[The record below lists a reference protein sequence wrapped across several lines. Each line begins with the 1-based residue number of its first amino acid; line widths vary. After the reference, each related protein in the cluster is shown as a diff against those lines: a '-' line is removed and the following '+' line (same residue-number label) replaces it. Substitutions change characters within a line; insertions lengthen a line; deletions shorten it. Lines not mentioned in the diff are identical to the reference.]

1 MKKVLFVATVDSHIL
16 AFHIPYLKYFKENGY
31 EVSVATNGDEDI
43 PFCDKKFKLS
53 IERSPIKIGNIK
65 AIKKLKD
72 IIEKEK
78 FDLIH
83 CHTPMGSVV
92 TRLAAKKSRKQYGTR
107 VIYTAHGF
115 HFYKG
120 APIRNW
126 IIYYPIEKH
135 LSKYT
140 DCLITI
146 NKEDYDIA
154 KRKFKKVKDI
164 QYVHGVGF
172 NIERLKEEVREDYKE
187 KLHLNKNDII
197 LSYVAEI
204 NVNKNQT
211 LLVNCIEKLRSQFP
225 NIKLLLIGKDSNNG
239 QVDKIIK
246 QKGLEE
252 NVKLLGNREDIGKLL
267 SITDIYVAS
276 SLREGLPVNIMEAM
290 YKKLPI
296 VAIDNRGH
304 RELIKDG
311 ETGFIV
317 KDENTMIK
325 KVIEL
330 INNKELREKI
340 GAEAFETSKEY
351 KLDKVINEMKKIYE
365 SEQT

>member
-1 MKKVLFVATVDSHIL
+1 MKKVLFVATVTKHIN
-16 AFHIPYLKYFKENGY
+16 AFHIPYLKLLKEQGY
-31 EVSVATNGDEDI
+31 EIHVASNGDEPI
-43 PFCDKKFKLS
+43 EYCDKHFNLNFA
-53 IERSPIKIGNIK
+53 RFPIKIQNFK
-65 AIKKLKD
+65 VYKELKK
-72 IIEKEK
+72 IIEENKYEI
-78 FDLIH
+78 IH
-83 CHTPMGSVV
+83 CHTPVGGVIA
-92 TRLAAKKSRKQYGTR
+92 RLAAKNYRKKYNTK

-120 APIRNW
+120 APILNW
-126 IIYYPIEKH
+126 IIYYPIEKY
-135 LSKYT
+135 LSRYT

-172 NIERLKEEVREDYKE
+172 NTERLKEEAIEDYKE
-187 KLHLNKNDII
+187 ELHFNKNDII

-225 NIKLLLIGKDSNNG
+225 NIKLLLIGKDNSNG

-246 QKGLEE
+246 QKGLQESI
-252 NVKLLGNREDIGKLL
+252 KLLGNREDIGKLL

-304 RELIKDG
+304 RELIKNE

-317 KDENTMIK
+317 KDEDTMIK

-340 GAEAFETSKEY
+340 GMKAFNASKEY
-351 KLDKVINEMKKIYE
+351 KIDKVINEMKKIYIGK
-365 SEQT
+365 